1 MPVMP
6 YHHGN
11 LRRALID
18 AALETIAGEGVGRLN
33 LRDLARRLGVSHAA
47 PTHHFGDRT
56 GLLTAIAVEGYDGLA
71 QATGAAWQ
79 DTQSFLEV
87 GVAYVGYATTHPGHF
102 AVMFRPDLVRAD
114 DPELVRASA
123 ASAALLYGPLEHLGL
138 TPDDIQERR
147 IAATAAW
154 GLVHGIATLWLQGS
168 LRDAP
173 IDDPLALTRAAARYL
188 FEPPTGAP
196 RGSGSPRAPVAPSS
210 GRRRRAGSG

>member
-1 MPVMP
+1 MATMP

-18 AALETIAGEGVGRLN
+18 AAVETIARDGVAALN

-71 QATGAAWQ
+71 GATQTAWQ
-79 DTQSFLEV
+79 DTQSYLEV

-123 ASAALLYGPLEHLGL
+123 ASAAMLDGPLEELEL
-138 TPDDIQERR
+138 TADDVQERR

-168 LRDAP
+168 LRGGP
-173 IDDPLALTRAAARYL
+173 VEDPKALTRAAARYL
-188 FEPPTGAP
+188 FEAP
-196 RGSGSPRAPVAPSS
+196 NAERRAGRSPRARAGRPS
-210 GRRRRAGSG
+210 GRTPRA